1 VILQGGKRFAPTG
14 SALNQACQRAGAG
27 TFGFKR
33 APLREGKGMGAI
45 CLIIRTWALPR
56 IKSSRAA
63 DIPHNSR
70 SNFAEI
76 ASPYGREWMDWIAS
90 EC

>member
-1 VILQGGKRFAPTG
+1 
-14 SALNQACQRAGAG
+14 
-27 TFGFKR
+27 
-33 APLREGKGMGAI
+33 MGAI
-45 CLIIRTWALPR
+45 CLIIWTWALPR

-76 ASPYGREWMDWIAS
+76 AFPYGREWMDWIAS